1 MDQGQRIKDYA
12 LELGF
17 DAAGIT
23 TADDFDAF
31 KEEFDSRGEIYK
43 RWWKKFSTGYSPR
56 KMFPEGRSIIVL
68 AYDYIKTAFPEE
80 LKKYIGRVYM
90 SASYMPPEDSF
101 HGKKLRQFED
111 FLTSLGIR
119 FVSDGN
125 TLPIR
130 RAAVRAGIASFGK
143 NNFISVKGH
152 GSFVVLYG
160 YIVDAELTP
169 DEPAP
174 LSNCPPDCH
183 LCIDACPTQA
193 IYEPFH
199 LDPARCIGYNNWII
213 REGETDYEKQLIP
226 RELRAK
232 IGTCVH
238 GCDRCQEVCP
248 KNRAAMRREKE
259 CPKDDFLEEMAG
271 VFDLEGLY
279 FASDEY
285 YEKWIRPV
293 MYNYI
298 KDFDM
303 FRRNA
308 LIAMAN
314 SGGASYM
321 QVFKTAIEDRNPLI
335 RSYAAWALGETDTAE
350 AKEILKRQFTEET
363 DERVREEIEA
373 ALA

>member
-1 MDQGQRIKDYA
+1 MGLEQQIKEYA
-12 LELGF
+12 LDLGF

-23 TADDFDAF
+23 TADDFLAF
-31 KEEFDSRGEIYK
+31 KEEFDSRGVIYK

-56 KMFPEGRSIIVL
+56 TLFPEGRSIIVL
-68 AYDYIKTAFPEE
+68 AYDYIKTTYPEE
-80 LKKYIGRVYM
+80 LKQYIGRVYM
-90 SASYMPPEDSF
+90 SSSYMPLEGSVQRER
-101 HGKKLRQFED
+101 LRRFEEH
-111 FLTSLGIR
+111 LTSLGIR
-119 FVSDGN
+119 FVPDQN

-143 NNFISVKGH
+143 NNFISVKGC

-160 YIVDAELTP
+160 YIVDAELAP

-174 LSNCPPDCH
+174 LSNCPPGCR
-183 LCIDACPTQA
+183 LCMDACPTQA

-199 LDPARCIGYNNWII
+199 LDPAKCIGYNNWII
-213 REGETDYEKQLIP
+213 REGEDDYERQLIP

-238 GCDRCQEVCP
+238 GCDKCQEVCP
-248 KNRAAMRREKE
+248 KNRAALRREKE
-259 CPKDDFLEEMAG
+259 CPKDEYLEQMAE

-279 FASDEY
+279 FATDEY

-314 SGGASYM
+314 TGDPSYIS
-321 QVFKTAIEDRNPLI
+321 VFETAIEDGNPLI
-335 RSYAAWALGETDTAE
+335 RSYAAWALGEMDTPE
-350 AKEILKRQFTEET
+350 AKEIIKKRYEAET
-363 DERVREEIEA
+363 DERVREEMET
-373 ALA
+373 ALK